1 MGETIADDNHDI
13 KQDMLAACKDARA
26 AGSSIERLC
35 KEGKKAIKLNLMAFS
50 FDDFSVEQ
58 VKLQHLNQA
67 VTTTNLMTA
76 LSFERP
82 DLCSAQ

>member
-35 KEGKKAIKLNLMAFS
+35 KKEISNHFNLPKL
-50 FDDFSVEQ
+50 
-58 VKLQHLNQA
+58 
-67 VTTTNLMTA
+67 
-76 LSFERP
+76 LS
-82 DLCSAQ
+82 